1 MSNKTSLVQ
10 FLIDISNNQMI
21 QVIKILT
28 KVQLQ
33 EIIEIIYN
41 VVQGVCSVSDS
52 DKILLNKHKQFIRKI
67 LLKQTT
73 LQHKK
78 LLLLKIRK
86 ILPIF
91 LKAYLQY
98 VS

>member
-1 MSNKTSLVQ
+1 MSNKTNLVQ

-78 LLLLKIRK
+78 LLRLKIRK